1 MPAIELAAVTKLYG
15 KRTALDRVSLSLP
28 EGGSL
33 GLLGP
38 NGAGKTTALRAILG
52 LVHPSSGSVRLQGWD
67 PLDAEARR
75 GVGYLPERLMLPGH
89 MSVRGFLALHGG
101 LAGLRAKKLAEEV
114 EKVSVLTGIA
124 NRLDDRLGEL
134 SKGLAQRV
142 GFAQA
147 LLGEPRVLL
156 LDEPSTGL
164 DPIGMRDARDWIA
177 AARAWGCAVLIV
189 RICCR
194 KWGASATGL
203 RSSTTAASSPRGRSR
218 RSCRTAKNSRTPSSG
233 WSVRRARAGAPV
245 RIEPD
250 QLRLLTVE
258 AVRDASRRRIVPA
271 VLVISTLS
279 LLMMDS
285 CTSCSQSGGVDASG
299 QPLSVINLTGVLS
312 FSLLGLWSIALAGL
326 LAADH
331 LRSIFDDGSAL
342 LVLSRPVSRPTLALA
357 RLGGALA
364 VAFAGALML
373 CIGATFFL
381 VVRGGL
387 PLSPALTAT
396 LSILV
401 SSVAVAA
408 LAMTASLFLPRIVT
422 VLLVLGGVGLIGVL
436 NIGSAS
442 GSTFSGLYFV
452 LDRFG
457 PPLLSS
463 IVVALSPWSGQLT
476 TTVTPGDVAVR
487 SILWLIGSV
496 ALLAV
501 VFDQRELTKLEPR

>member
-1 MPAIELAAVTKLYG
+1 M
-15 KRTALDRVSLSLP
+15 
-28 EGGSL
+28 
-33 GLLGP
+33 
-38 NGAGKTTALRAILG
+38 
-52 LVHPSSGSVRLQGWD
+52 
-67 PLDAEARR
+67 
-75 GVGYLPERLMLPGH
+75 
-89 MSVRGFLALHGG
+89 
-101 LAGLRAKKLAEEV
+101 
-114 EKVSVLTGIA
+114 
-124 NRLDDRLGEL
+124 
-134 SKGLAQRV
+134 
-142 GFAQA
+142 
-147 LLGEPRVLL
+147 
-156 LDEPSTGL
+156 
-164 DPIGMRDARDWIA
+164 
-177 AARAWGCAVLIV
+177 
-189 RICCR
+189 
-194 KWGASATGL
+194 
-203 RSSTTAASSPRGRSR
+203 
-218 RSCRTAKNSRTPSSG
+218 
-233 WSVRRARAGAPV
+233 

-357 RLGGALA
+357 RLGGVLA

-373 CIGATFFL
+373 CIGAMFFL

-476 TTVTPGDVAVR
+476 STVTPGDVAAR